1 MASEPAE
8 YISKKILEEVFNELS
23 NESRNKI
30 IKMIRHL
37 TKHLREDNIFSII
50 HDLFDET
57 VKHKNIEL
65 AEYIIDD
72 LYDYYDLYN
81 IINIVVQHNS
91 VECLKMIIFDSYY
104 LNYRNLRE
112 VESYNCD
119 TPPETLKYF
128 LALGYWKHSVVTKKL
143 RNIFI

>member
-1 MASEPAE
+1 MPPKPAE
-8 YISKKILEEVFNELS
+8 YISKILEVFNELS

-30 IKMIRHL
+30 
-37 TKHLREDNIFSII
+37 FSII
-50 HDLFDET
+50 HDLFDKI

-104 LNYRNLRE
+104 LKHRDLRE
-112 VESYNCD
+112 VESYNSD

-128 LALGYWKHSVVTKKL
+128 LALGYWKHLVVTKKL